1 VNDPTHY
8 PASTLVATLLDQKQN
23 KINYTPENEANKE
36 TATITDSTTK
46 YPSSHAVLDALQAKE
61 STANKDTAT
70 LVDSTTH
77 YPSSHVLVDELAKK
91 QAKLENQVNIKSINN
106 ISLL

>member
-1 VNDPTHY
+1 M
-8 PASTLVATLLDQKQN
+8 
-23 KINYTPENEANKE
+23 
-36 TATITDSTTK
+36 
-46 YPSSHAVLDALQAKE
+46 QAKE

-106 ISLL
+106 QSILGSGNIDISV